1 MSATVDA
8 AIEEVKILIIL
19 SVAVVKSW
27 NPSSYDRRYSILQR
41 TSTRVTI
48 LLNIV
53 SLNMLSDSRVSLTG
67 TQSASEQVLNR

>member
-67 TQSASEQVLNR
+67 TQSASKQVLNR